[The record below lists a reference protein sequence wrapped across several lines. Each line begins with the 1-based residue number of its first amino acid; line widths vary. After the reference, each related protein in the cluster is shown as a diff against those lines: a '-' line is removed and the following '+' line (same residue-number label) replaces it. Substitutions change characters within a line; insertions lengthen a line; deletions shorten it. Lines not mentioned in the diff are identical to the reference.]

1 MPGSMSVVTTR
12 ALVLAG
18 GGLVGI
24 AWEAGVLL
32 GLRGAGIGTDSWDRI
47 VGTSAGSVVGAA
59 GSDHGLDALREAPW
73 VDSAIELNS
82 YVATLD
88 PAAIAE
94 IEALWFGRPEGPDLA
109 TRAAIG
115 RRATSAGTDQ
125 EARFIRTVAAL
136 LPTDRWPRPLVT
148 TAVDAETG
156 AFRTFDAASGV
167 PLVAAVAA
175 SCAIPGVFPP
185 VTDGRPARRPKS
197 RASERVAAVSSRS
210 CPDPSR
216 WRRATGRWSS
226 PASCRAPSIPV
237 LRSAPRA
244 RASSATPKP
253 RSGRAAPAVRQVRLC
268 CRHDRS
274 APTHVS
280 RGPRSPA
287 RRPANGAGRAH
298 PGPGRR
304 DGDDDPAPRA
314 RRGRVPGRALRR
326 SRRDIARRS

>member
-1 MPGSMSVVTTR
+1 M
-12 ALVLAG
+12 
-18 GGLVGI
+18 VGI

-32 GLRGAGIGTDSWDRI
+32 GLRGAGIGTDGWDRI
-47 VGTSAGSVVGAA
+47 VGTSAGSVVGAAA

-185 VTDGRPARRPKS
+185 VTVAGRRYIDGGVRSGTCADLAAGHDLVVVVALTQPGGQWSARQAAEVAGLRAGGS
-197 RASERVAAVSSRS
+197 RVVEIL
-210 CPDPSR
+210 PGPE
-216 WRRATGRWSS
+216 
-226 PASCRAPSIPV
+226 PLAPSDGPLVEPSLLPGAIDSGIAIGAA
-237 LRSAPRA
+237 SASLVRDA
-244 RASSATPKP
+244 E
-253 RSGRAAPAVRQVRLC
+253 AA
-268 CRHDRS
+268 
-274 APTHVS
+274 
-280 RGPRSPA
+280 
-287 RRPANGAGRAH
+287 
-298 PGPGRR
+298 
-304 DGDDDPAPRA
+304 
-314 RRGRVPGRALRR
+314 
-326 SRRDIARRS
+326 